1 VKVPYSITA
10 NNGDFLVQAASH
22 HLGFTLV
29 PDFIAQPFI
38 QQGKLVS
45 VLEEYLSNA
54 NLGAYAVYPYTR
66 HLSHRV
72 RVLIEFLKT
81 ALATK

>member
-1 VKVPYSITA
+1 
-10 NNGDFLVQAASH
+10 
-22 HLGFTLV
+22 V

-38 QQGKLVS
+38 QQGKLES

-81 ALATK
+81 KLTTKKKT